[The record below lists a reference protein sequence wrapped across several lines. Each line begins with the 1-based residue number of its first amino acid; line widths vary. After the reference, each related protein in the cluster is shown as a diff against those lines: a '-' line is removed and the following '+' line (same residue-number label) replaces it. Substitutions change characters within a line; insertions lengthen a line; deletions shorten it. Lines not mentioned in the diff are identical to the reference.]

1 MHVEKNLFQCD
12 TCWKES
18 CKIWYMWYRNL
29 YKCDACG
36 KESFQMW
43 CMWNRNLYKCDTRGK
58 GIFSNVMHIEK
69 ESFQMSCMWHK
80 NLFKC
85 DTRGKGIFS
94 FVMHVEQEYLQM
106 WYMWKRVF
114 SNTPHVEKNL
124 FKCDACGKRMTDE
137 VQLSCQC
144 GASSLPN
151 LTVARYPTSPTCIAY
166 TSFPLFL
173 GEFCL
178 LLFILH
184 LLDIQPLPRA

>member
-1 MHVEKNLFQCD
+1 MWYMWKKKKLNVIHVKRKRRIFSNVMHVEKNLFQCD

-43 CMWNRNLYKCDTRGK
+43 CMWNRNLY
-58 GIFSNVMHIEK
+58 
-69 ESFQMSCMWHK
+69 
-80 NLFKC
+80 KC

-166 TSFPLFL
+166 TSFL
-173 GEFCL
+173 
-178 LLFILH
+178 
-184 LLDIQPLPRA
+184 